1 MGSAGSKPRKKPKH
15 LPKVPK
21 YEEPN
26 TIPSPGSGSGGGG
39 VGAGGN
45 SRYGHSSD
53 HHHPKEPSAAGRF
66 FLKILGQKPKG
77 EPHA

>member
-1 MGSAGSKPRKKPKH
+1 MGSSGSKPRKQRKH

-26 TIPSPGSGSGGGG
+26 SIPTPGSGSGGGAG
-39 VGAGGN
+39 SGGN
-45 SRYGHSSD
+45 ARYGHSSD
-53 HHHPKEPSAAGRF
+53 HHRPKEPSAAGKF

-77 EPHA
+77 